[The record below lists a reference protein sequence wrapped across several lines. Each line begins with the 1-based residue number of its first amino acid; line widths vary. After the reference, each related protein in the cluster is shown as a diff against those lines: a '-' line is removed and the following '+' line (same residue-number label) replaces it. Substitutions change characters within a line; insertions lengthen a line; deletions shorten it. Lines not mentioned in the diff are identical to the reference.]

1 MKKYLCLLLS
11 LLMLGLAA
19 CGNSAEL
26 PTLIDDDTP
35 SSAPTDTSVSDIPAS
50 SEESGSEESSSAP
63 SSSNTSS
70 TDKEVKPIS
79 KDDGKWNMVLV
90 NPWEPLP
97 EGFNPQLASINVQYA
112 SYSSA
117 KFDAR
122 AIDWLHAMCKAAAKD
137 GVKLVVISA
146 YRTNATQQSLFNNK
160 AQRVKNADP
169 SLTHDQAV
177 EEAAKVVAKPGT
189 SEHQLGLAVDFNS
202 VEDSFRYTKQY
213 KWLQEHC
220 TDYGFIL
227 RYADDKQDKTGI
239 IPEPWHYRYVGVEM
253 AKKIAASGLSMEE
266 YLENNGE

>member
-1 MKKYLCLLLS
+1 MKKCLCFLLAV
-11 LLMLGLAA
+11 LMLGLAA
-19 CGNSAEL
+19 CNNTSEL

-35 SSAPTDTSVSDIPAS
+35 SSSPTDTSVSDVPAS
-50 SEESGSEESSSAP
+50 SEESSSAP

-70 TDKEVKPIS
+70 TDKEGKPIS

-97 EGFNPQLASINVQYA
+97 EDFEPQLASINLQYA

-137 GVKLVVISA
+137 GIKLVVISA
-146 YRTNATQQSLFNNK
+146 YRTNATQESLFNNK
-160 AQRVKNADP
+160 VQRVKNEKP
-169 SLTHDQAV
+169 NLTHDEAV
-177 EEAAKVVAKPGT
+177 KEAAKVVAKPGT
-189 SEHQLGLAVDFNS
+189 SEHQVGLAVDFNS
-202 VEDSFRYTKQY
+202 VEDSFRNTKEY

-227 RYADDKQDKTGI
+227 RYADDKQAKTGI

-266 YLENNGE
+266 YLERSGN